1 MLFFL
6 ELNSKQNILKITGK
20 NFVKIYNRNVFICVN
35 ISLFYLLASKH
46 TCTPSLSHAHTCT
59 YIHTHKVKKEGT
71 DRAAKKEV
79 PIVHQIHT

>member
-1 MLFFL
+1 M
-6 ELNSKQNILKITGK
+6 
-20 NFVKIYNRNVFICVN
+20 CVN

-46 TCTPSLSHAHTCT
+46 TCTPSLSHTHMHI
-59 YIHTHKVKKEGT
+59 YTHKVKKEGT